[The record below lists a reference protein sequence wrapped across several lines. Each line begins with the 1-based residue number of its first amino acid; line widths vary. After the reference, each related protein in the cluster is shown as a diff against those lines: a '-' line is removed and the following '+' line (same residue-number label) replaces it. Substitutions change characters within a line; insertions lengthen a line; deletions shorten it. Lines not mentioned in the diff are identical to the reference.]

1 MILAC
6 EIPQKDISDLGRN
19 HFLVPVRKIIKV
31 QEIYS
36 DSLFVFRTYVTVTFV
51 TVFVVVFSEKS
62 GIASPK
68 NIIYLFS
75 DYFLIYKLLA
85 KSVQSNPYEKISQK
99 YTYM

>member
-19 HFLVPVRKIIKV
+19 HILFFLVPVRKIISV

-75 DYFLIYKLLA
+75 DYFF
-85 KSVQSNPYEKISQK
+85 
-99 YTYM
+99 